1 MLKFSKKKKKKKIAY
16 VPIEYKGLFGFVI
29 SITHNSK
36 YVGPTIEKFVW
47 FLFPSLNSLIFE

>member
-1 MLKFSKKKKKKKIAY
+1 MLKFSKKKRKKKIAY

-36 YVGPTIEKFVW
+36 YVGLTIEKFV
-47 FLFPSLNSLIFE
+47 